1 MDTVNKERKLNEPFR
16 WQAPPMTKTEVSAI
30 KVIDTPACL
39 RLELFTPAPN
49 GERLVQGIDVPFMP
63 TAMHADC
70 ISIKNH
76 DRMVER
82 AVNNAVTSA
91 VASANARAEAA
102 EARAQELQTRLTALE
117 EATNATLT
125 DSAARVKA
133 MEAENEQM
141 RRQSAALMGVVSV
154 AADVDKLN
162 LLFLHRPAF
171 AHTLRTRLKAYA
183 EGKFPVYVTKTEHD
197 AALAAVNAGKED
209 AIAKAAQETVKRLRT
224 AFDVCTR
231 KLSEIS
237 MKNPEIDV
245 RSTLKTVEDALVP
258 FDGI

>member
-102 EARAQELQTRLTALE
+102 EARAAELQARLTALE

-125 DSAARVKA
+125 DASARVKA

-141 RRQSAALMGVVSV
+141 RRQSAALMGVVTM
-154 AADVDKLN
+154 AADIDKLN
-162 LLFLHRPAF
+162 LLFLHRPSF
-171 AHTLRTRLKAYA
+171 AHTLRTRLKAYG
-183 EGKFPVYVTKTEHD
+183 EGNFPVYVTKTEHD
-197 AALAAVNAGKED
+197 AALAVANAGKEE
-209 AIAKAAQETVKRLRT
+209 AIAKAVQETVKRVRT
-224 AFDVCTR
+224 AFDICTR
-231 KLSEIS
+231 RLSAIAME
-237 MKNPEIDV
+237 NPTIDV
-245 RSTLKTVEDALVP
+245 KPALDMAERALESV
-258 FDGI
+258 DHL